1 MVDSSLVTV
10 GTEAGTVFAFDR
22 STGELVWDIRIDGS
36 VGAIDMS
43 ALRVWVADEET
54 GLTAYDRTD
63 GTRLHRSTK
72 PINGSD
78 IAVSDDVVILGKQDI
93 RGYYIEEA

>member
-1 MVDSSLVTV
+1 M
-10 GTEAGTVFAFDR
+10 FAFDR

-36 VGAIDMS
+36 VGAIDTS

-54 GLTAYDRTD
+54 GRTAYDRTD

-78 IAVSDDVVILGKQDI
+78 IAVADDVVILCKQDA
-93 RGYYIEEA
+93 RGCYINEE